1 MKTVLATELMKD
13 RELAEKELSKIIKG
27 MVVTRFLKRTWEIEQ
42 TLLLYVPFALMEFEI
57 SNTGKTKKAKRM
69 QHVYISMEL
78 GTGRMKP
85 FTDLAAF
92 EPEETELPEE
102 RVAYQEP
109 NLERIKE
116 AARKELMFKVLP
128 KNLKSWREYDIHMQ
142 DCSIIYRPLWIMRY
156 RVFGG
161 KMRVYK
167 TFADAFNM

>member
-1 MKTVLATELMKD
+1 MKKVLATELMKD
-13 RELAEKELSKIIKG
+13 REFAEKELSRIIKG
-27 MVVTRFLKRTWEIEQ
+27 MVVTRFLKRTWKIEQ

-57 SNTGKTKKAKRM
+57 ANTGKTKKAKRM

-92 EPEETELPEE
+92 DPEEIELPDEQ
-102 RVAYQEP
+102 VAYQKP
-109 NLERIKE
+109 NIERITE
-116 AARKELMFKVLP
+116 TARKELMFKVLP
-128 KNLKSWREYDIHMQ
+128 KNLKSWREYDIDMK

-156 RVFGG
+156 RIFGG

-167 TFADAFNM
+167 IFGDAFNM